1 MTEKA
6 RLELKKAI
14 IKWLFDNADTW
25 NRTYGCVKYF
35 HPYMYDGNGNWL
47 IGGLEVYN
55 FIMDA
60 NKLIYG
66 KS

>member
-1 MTEKA
+1 MTERA
-6 RLELKKAI
+6 RLELKKSI
-14 IKWLFDNADTW
+14 IQWLFDNADTW
-25 NRTYGCVKYF
+25 NRTYVCVKYF
-35 HPYMYDGNGNWL
+35 RTYMYDVDGNWL

-66 KS
+66 E